1 MEEEME
7 KVIDRNEPDS
17 DGAKLA
23 LISKWTK
30 LIGEAKSHHETAFTR
45 MRDDMDYALTGKSKS
60 ADVIETDEQA
70 KTKTGTTTS
79 MLRTLSS
86 VTLIKV

>member
-45 MRDDMDYALTGKSKS
+45 MRDDMDYALTGKNKNWNDNKYV
-60 ADVIETDEQA
+60 ANIIQNGDNA
-70 KTKTGTTTS
+70 
-79 MLRTLSS
+79 
-86 VTLIKV
+86 